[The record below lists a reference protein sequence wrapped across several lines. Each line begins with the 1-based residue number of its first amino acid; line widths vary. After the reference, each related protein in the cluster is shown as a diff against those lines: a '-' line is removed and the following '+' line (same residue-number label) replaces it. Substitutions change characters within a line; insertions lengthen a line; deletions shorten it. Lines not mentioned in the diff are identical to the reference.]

1 MENSFR
7 VDISYPL
14 RDESVKPKTEKSCF
28 FRCISF
34 CLTLILFA
42 SRQRYANCSPI
53 AIGRP
58 LKNTKNLQMK
68 NILVA
73 VDEPKEASLL
83 IDQAV
88 KIGKLTNAKIWII
101 HVTESTPND
110 FLSREAGPQYVYDK
124 RTEERKKETAAIK
137 QWALDVVNTHNVDAE
152 GLIIEGPVIKSI
164 KKIVDENGID
174 LIVAG
179 HKKNDFLFNLF
190 TTNKKKDLIDELKIP
205 LLAVPLL

>member
-1 MENSFR
+1 
-7 VDISYPL
+7 
-14 RDESVKPKTEKSCF
+14 
-28 FRCISF
+28 
-34 CLTLILFA
+34 
-42 SRQRYANCSPI
+42 
-53 AIGRP
+53 
-58 LKNTKNLQMK
+58 MK

-73 VDEPKEASLL
+73 VDEPKEASQL

-101 HVTESTPND
+101 HVTESTPHD

-124 RTEERKKETAAIK
+124 RIEERKKETAAIK

-152 GLIIEGPVIKSI
+152 GLIMEGSVIKSI

-205 LLAVPLL
+205 LLAVPLV